1 MIIFVDNYI
10 DLLIEIICVGIV
22 GRMEAIAKFDF
33 NASADDELSFRKG
46 QVVKILKSGDM
57 WYRTEMGGRVGFVPF
72 NYVDIKNEEW
82 YLDHISRADA
92 GKLLG
97 ARHEGA
103 FIVRPS
109 ESCPGQFSLSVQCG
123 SDGVQHFRIYRNNS
137 GKFFMWIVKFD
148 SLNQL
153 VAHHRQKPVLPCHHI
168 RLKDRQVLV
177 RALYDFT
184 PQEEDELQFNLGDII
199 SLTDR
204 TDLHWWCG
212 NIGSRRGSFPS
223 NYVTN
228 YCSL

>member
-1 MIIFVDNYI
+1 
-10 DLLIEIICVGIV
+10 
-22 GRMEAIAKFDF
+22 MEAIAKFDF
-33 NASADDELSFRKG
+33 KASADDELSFRKG
-46 QVVKILKSGDM
+46 QIIKILNTGDM
-57 WYRTEMGGRVGFVPF
+57 WYRAEMGGRVGFVPF
-72 NYVDIKNEEW
+72 NYVDMKNEDW
-82 YLDHISRADA
+82 FLDRVSRADA

-109 ESCPGQFSLSVQCG
+109 ESCPGDFSLSVQCG
-123 SDGVQHFRIYRNNS
+123 SNGVQHFRIYRNDN

-153 VAHHRQKPVLPCHHI
+153 VAHHRQKPVLPCHI
-168 RLKDRQVLV
+168 RLRDRQVLV

-184 PQEEDELQFNLGDII
+184 PQEEDELQFNCGDII
-199 SLTDR
+199 NLIDR
-204 TDLHWWCG
+204 TDLHWWSG
-212 NIGSRRGSFPS
+212 HIGSRCGSFPS